1 MRAKQ
6 LLFREDARFAIV
18 RGVSEMA
25 KAVKATLS
33 PKGRHV
39 LLERKP
45 GAPLITKDGVAVV
58 HELDLPDPYEN
69 MGVQL
74 VREVAQQTGE
84 IAGDGTTTATVLA
97 EAILREGVKH
107 VVAGASPTELKIGLD
122 QAVVRVE
129 RELAALSKPCR
140 SQQEIARVGT
150 VSANG
155 DPVLGHMIAQAMEQ
169 VGRDGLITVED
180 GSGLET
186 TLEVVEGMR
195 FDRGYLSPSF
205 VTDRERMEAV
215 LENPAI
221 LLCDQTLTSVD
232 SLVPLLEMM
241 AQQAQSLLVIA
252 DSVEGEALA
261 ALVMNKLR
269 GRLQVAAVKTP
280 GYGERRKALLEDVAV
295 FTGGQVVSS
304 ERGMTIQAVK
314 FTDLGWAKWIRVTQ
328 SQTAIFEGGGE
339 RHQVDARLMHIEN
352 HMKAQ
357 VPDAE
362 RRILQERLASLRGRV
377 AVIRVGAATETELKE
392 KRARLDD
399 ALHATRAAVEEGIV
413 PGGGVAF
420 LRCAPVL
427 EALRLKGDQQIGVE
441 VVRQAL
447 EEPLRQIAA
456 NAGYAGSVVLN
467 RVREREWMI
476 GFDADA
482 EIDTDMLAA
491 GIIDPT
497 RVMRSALTHAA
508 GLAGLMLTSEVMVTD
523 LPDEEQSRASAG
535 ADNPEV

>member
-1 MRAKQ
+1 MPAKQ

-25 KAVKATLS
+25 KAVKATLG

-45 GAPLITKDGVAVV
+45 RAPLITKDGVAVA

-84 IAGDGTTTATVLA
+84 TTDDGTTIATVLA
-97 EAILREGVKH
+97 DAILREGVKH
-107 VVAGASPTELKIGLD
+107 VVAGASPTELKKGLD
-122 QAVVRVE
+122 QAVLMVE

-169 VGRDGLITVED
+169 VGRDGLIMVEE

-215 LENPAI
+215 VVNPAI
-221 LLCDQTLTSVD
+221 LLCDHTLKSVD
-232 SLVPLLEMM
+232 PLVPLLEMM

-261 ALVMNKLR
+261 ALAMNKLR
-269 GRLQVAAVKTP
+269 GRLQIAAVKTP
-280 GYGERRKALLEDVAV
+280 GYGERRKALLQDVAV
-295 FTGGQVVSS
+295 FTGGQVVS
-304 ERGMTIQAVK
+304 
-314 FTDLGWAKWIRVTQ
+314 
-328 SQTAIFEGGGE
+328 
-339 RHQVDARLMHIEN
+339 
-352 HMKAQ
+352 
-357 VPDAE
+357 VPN
-362 RRILQERLASLRGRV
+362 
-377 AVIRVGAATETELKE
+377 GA
-392 KRARLDD
+392 
-399 ALHATRAAVEEGIV
+399 
-413 PGGGVAF
+413 
-420 LRCAPVL
+420 
-427 EALRLKGDQQIGVE
+427 
-441 VVRQAL
+441 
-447 EEPLRQIAA
+447 
-456 NAGYAGSVVLN
+456 
-467 RVREREWMI
+467 
-476 GFDADA
+476 
-482 EIDTDMLAA
+482 
-491 GIIDPT
+491 
-497 RVMRSALTHAA
+497 
-508 GLAGLMLTSEVMVTD
+508 
-523 LPDEEQSRASAG
+523 
-535 ADNPEV
+535 